1 MYKGKMK
8 VVNESFVK
16 RVITQ
21 GVGKTGWSQNHT
33 CLLIMYLIKTK
44 TKMTPKK

>member
-8 VVNESFVK
+8 DVNESFVK

-21 GVGKTGWSQNHT
+21 GAGKACWSQNHT
-33 CLLIMYLIKTK
+33 CLIMYLFKTK